1 MLHHITLHLARCKEY
16 PEGSPNSGYEI
27 VAPLDA
33 TGMLDSAEW
42 KEKRDQCRVRRF
54 WRNGADRHGHL
65 IHRPGGSGGATWAI
79 D

>member
-54 WRNGADRHGHL
+54 
-65 IHRPGGSGGATWAI
+65 
-79 D
+79 